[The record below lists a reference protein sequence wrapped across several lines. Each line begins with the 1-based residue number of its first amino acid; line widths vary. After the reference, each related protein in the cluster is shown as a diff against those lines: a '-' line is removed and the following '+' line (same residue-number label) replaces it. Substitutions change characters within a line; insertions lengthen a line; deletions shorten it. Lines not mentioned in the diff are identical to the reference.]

1 MLFFFSFPSLLIGLN
16 YFELMRWCDELYN
29 SGSSGLPFSRSNR
42 ESTFA
47 DVRAASA
54 AAASFSSLPL
64 LMAKKC
70 LCMYLFRQFISCSY
84 TQRES
89 SYGSLC
95 SVNVPVKR
103 RRQTGGNVLF
113 PVVTLMVVVVWMYF
127 LSLRVLCTCCECL
140 LIDWCADH
148 VTKLM
153 NLMRRERESELVV
166 HCPTRR
172 SLFEDNCQLLSVRT
186 LSACAR
192 VFLNH
197 ESHCFAFA
205 ISGNITVK
213 Y

>member
-29 SGSSGLPFSRSNR
+29 SGSGGLLAVATGKVLSRMC
-42 ESTFA
+42 E
-47 DVRAASA
+47 
-54 AAASFSSLPL
+54 LPL
-64 LMAKKC
+64 LPPPRFPRC
-70 LCMYLFRQFISCSY
+70 LFWWLKSVCVCMYLFRQFISCSY

-197 ESHCFAFA
+197 ESHWFAFA

>member
-1 MLFFFSFPSLLIGLN
+1 
-16 YFELMRWCDELYN
+16 MRWCDELYN
-29 SGSSGLPFSRSNR
+29 SGSGGLLAVATGKVLSRMC
-42 ESTFA
+42 E
-47 DVRAASA
+47 
-54 AAASFSSLPL
+54 LPL
-64 LMAKKC
+64 LPPPRFPRC
-70 LCMYLFRQFISCSY
+70 LFWWLKSVCVCMYLFRQFISCSY

-153 NLMRRERESELVV
+153 NLMRRGREREKEKVNL
-166 HCPTRR
+166 
-172 SLFEDNCQLLSVRT
+172 LFIVLQGDRYLKTTVNFCQFERCLLARGSFWITSRTDLLSQ
-186 LSACAR
+186 SQ
-192 VFLNH
+192 
-197 ESHCFAFA
+197 A
-205 ISGNITVK
+205 ISPSSTSSSTNLHW
-213 Y
+213 

>member
-1 MLFFFSFPSLLIGLN
+1 MSYTTVVVVDFLLAVATGKVL
-16 YFELMRWCDELYN
+16 
-29 SGSSGLPFSRSNR
+29 SRMC
-42 ESTFA
+42 E
-47 DVRAASA
+47 
-54 AAASFSSLPL
+54 LPL
-64 LMAKKC
+64 LPPPRFPRC
-70 LCMYLFRQFISCSY
+70 LFWWLKSVCVCMYLFRQFISCSY

-153 NLMRRERESELVV
+153 NLMRRGREREKEKVNL
-166 HCPTRR
+166 
-172 SLFEDNCQLLSVRT
+172 LFIVLQGDRYLKTTVNFCQFERCLLARGSFWITSRTALLSQ
-186 LSACAR
+186 SQ
-192 VFLNH
+192 
-197 ESHCFAFA
+197 A
-205 ISGNITVK
+205 ISPSSTSSSTNLHW
-213 Y
+213 

>member
-1 MLFFFSFPSLLIGLN
+1 
-16 YFELMRWCDELYN
+16 MRWCDELYN
-29 SGSSGLPFSRSNR
+29 SGSGGLLAVATGKVLSRMC
-42 ESTFA
+42 E
-47 DVRAASA
+47 
-54 AAASFSSLPL
+54 LPL
-64 LMAKKC
+64 LPPPRFPRC
-70 LCMYLFRQFISCSY
+70 LFWWLKSVCVCMYLFRQFISCSY

-153 NLMRRERESELVV
+153 NLMRRGREREKEKVNL
-166 HCPTRR
+166 
-172 SLFEDNCQLLSVRT
+172 LFIVLQGDRYLKTTVNFCQFERCLLARGSFWITSRTALLSQ
-186 LSACAR
+186 SQ
-192 VFLNH
+192 
-197 ESHCFAFA
+197 A
-205 ISGNITVK
+205 ISPSSTSSSTNLHW
-213 Y
+213 